1 DWGYAADYVRIFHSM
16 LQQNSADDY
25 VIATGVLHSVKDM
38 VNCAFTALNYT
49 ITWHGE
55 GPDTTATNA
64 KGKVVVAINPKF
76 FRPLDNRFLCGDST
90 KAQQT
95 LGFNQITPFAD
106 WVQSMVLA
114 EYQKPA

>member
-1 DWGYAADYVRIFHSM
+1 M
-16 LQQNSADDY
+16 LQQDAADDY

-38 VNCAFTALNYT
+38 VNCAFAALDYA

-55 GPDTTATNA
+55 GLNTTAINA
-64 KGKVVVAINPKF
+64 KGKVVVAINHKF

-114 EYQKPA
+114 EHQKPA